1 MTISVSGNSFSGSAF
16 TSGLERRYIPSCDY
30 AYDSQASG
38 TVSGT
43 ISGDSWNMTFTFPT
57 SLGTQTF
64 EGTATLSGDALS
76 GQYLRTGGGGI
87 DGSFTLTRQ

>member
-43 ISGDSWNMTFTFPT
+43 ISGDGWNMTFTFPT
-57 SLGTQTF
+57 SLGPQSF
-64 EGTATLSGDALS
+64 EATGSLS
-76 GQYLRTGGGGI
+76 GQYLRTSGGGI

>member
-30 AYDSQASG
+30 AYDSDSSG

-57 SLGTQTF
+57 ALGPQIF
-64 EGTATLSGDALS
+64 AGTATLSGNTLS
-76 GQYLRTGGGGI
+76 GGYISTRGGGI
-87 DGSFTLTRQ
+87 DGSFTLALE